1 MNKEERMKRKL
12 AYIFAVL
19 LPFSAFGGGY
29 RIFLIDMRRRRKMFM
44 RLSFSICLLT
54 LALGACTN
62 GPATVGE
69 PKEFSA
75 VCDKANDGKRVA
87 VDGYLRFPS
96 VIRKD
101 ILMLRLYKEGD
112 LRGAPLG
119 VSADFGSQANQ
130 VEKPPKQFT
139 DGDLKVHL
147 EGGQV
152 ARFGTKVRVSGQV
165 YFPIVEQEFP
175 CALSNPLVEVVQ

>member
-1 MNKEERMKRKL
+1 MKRKL
-12 AYIFAVL
+12 AYIFALPL
-19 LPFSAFGGGY
+19 LFSALG
-29 RIFLIDMRRRRKMFM
+29 
-44 RLSFSICLLT
+44 S
-54 LALGACTN
+54 LGACTG

-69 PKEFSA
+69 PKEFTA

-130 VEKPPKQFT
+130 VEKPPKQFA
-139 DGDLKVHL
+139 DSDLKVHL
-147 EGGQV
+147 AGGQV
-152 ARFGTKVRVSGQV
+152 AGFGTKVRVSGEV
-165 YFPIVEQEFP
+165 YFPLVEQEFP

>member
-1 MNKEERMKRKL
+1 MKRKL
-12 AYIFAVL
+12 VYIFAVPL
-19 LPFSAFGGGY
+19 LFSALG
-29 RIFLIDMRRRRKMFM
+29 
-44 RLSFSICLLT
+44 S
-54 LALGACTN
+54 LGACTN

-69 PKEFSA
+69 PKAFSA

-96 VIRKD
+96 LIKKE

-130 VEKPPKQFT
+130 VEKPPRQFA
-139 DGDLKVHL
+139 DSDLKVHL
-147 EGGQV
+147 AGGQV
-152 ARFGTKVRVSGQV
+152 AGFGTR
-165 YFPIVEQEFP
+165 
-175 CALSNPLVEVVQ
+175 

>member
-1 MNKEERMKRKL
+1 MKRKL
-12 AYIFAVL
+12 AYIFAVPL
-19 LPFSAFGGGY
+19 LLSAFGG
-29 RIFLIDMRRRRKMFM
+29 
-44 RLSFSICLLT
+44 
-54 LALGACTN
+54 LGACTN

-75 VCDKANDGKRVA
+75 VCHKANDGKRVA

-96 VIRKD
+96 VIRNEM
-101 ILMLRLYKEGD
+101 LVLRLYKGDD

-119 VSADFGSQANQ
+119 VSANFGSQANQ
-130 VEKPPKQFT
+130 VEKPPRQFT

-147 EGGQV
+147 AGGQV
-152 ARFGTKVRVSGQV
+152 AGFGTKVRISGQV
-165 YFPIVEQEFP
+165 YFPLVEQEFP